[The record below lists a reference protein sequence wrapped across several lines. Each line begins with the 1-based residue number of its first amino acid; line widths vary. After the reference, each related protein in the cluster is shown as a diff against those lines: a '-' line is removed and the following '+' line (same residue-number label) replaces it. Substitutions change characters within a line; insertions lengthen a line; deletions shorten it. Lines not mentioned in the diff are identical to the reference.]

1 MVVNK
6 VEEQPAVE
14 HERPYTRIFVIL
26 AVLTVIEVTVGLLYS
41 DPPSNLADFGPLLV
55 GLLIG
60 LAIAKA
66 YFVAAYFMGIKF
78 EEHPLLVATVVFG
91 IPLFIGVPV
100 ALVPVLGHLLI
111 GQ

>member
-14 HERPYTRIFVIL
+14 HKRPYTRVFVIL

-41 DPPSNLADFGPLLV
+41 DPPGNLADFGPLLV

-60 LAIAKA
+60 LAIIKA
-66 YFVAAYFMGIKF
+66 Y
-78 EEHPLLVATVVFG
+78 
-91 IPLFIGVPV
+91 
-100 ALVPVLGHLLI
+100 
-111 GQ
+111 